1 MKDVENMN
9 EETGNGAAEDKK
21 SVTLHALVLRTAAVS
36 VAAIVI
42 AAALLFS
49 VVGCFA
55 PAAYM
60 RLYRSLGA
68 YGIASVYAAEALDR
82 SSPPFGCEDGGCAYI
97 TLASDAVEVTAVA
110 FGDDASFARAERL
123 VAACDA
129 YLSADCGALH
139 SAKMDTYYADVY
151 ASRPE
156 ILCTVYG
163 YDAYVCGERMA
174 ALAVTDGE
182 KAKSEAADIVASF
195 GEEGSDAVRGITAL
209 ASYAEYGDA
218 SAVADGARG
227 IYDSLSAAADGEE
240 DDFPKAFVRY
250 KLYRLAAA
258 MAGAGE
264 SGWAGDAEDAYGAW
278 SATINAIKNV

>member
-1 MKDVENMN
+1 MN
-9 EETGNGAAEDKK
+9 NEVNANRKSPALGLFGKIYYPVLAIVAA
-21 SVTLHALVLRTAAVS
+21 VLLVLSFVTYYTVSAPTDAGFDTAA
-36 VAAIVI
+36 
-42 AAALLFS
+42 
-49 VVGCFA
+49 
-55 PAAYM
+55 
-60 RLYRSLGA
+60 
-68 YGIASVYAAEALDR
+68 
-82 SSPPFGCEDGGCAYI
+82 
-97 TLASDAVEVTAVA
+97 AVT
-110 FGDDASFARAERL
+110 RAEELAGLGERNTWHTGTGSTTDYAVNTIDGWL
-123 VAACDA
+123 ARTGIVEQTASRAEPTVDKDDGEDMDITA
-129 YLSADCGALH
+129 SY
-139 SAKMDTYYADVY
+139 SAKMDAYYADVY

-195 GEEGSDAVRGITAL
+195 GKEGSDAVRGITAL

>member
-9 EETGNGAAEDKK
+9 EETGNGTAEEKK

-82 SSPPFGCEDGGCAYI
+82 SSPPSGCEDGGCAYI

-139 SAKMDTYYADVY
+139 SAEMDAYYADVY

-174 ALAVTDGE
+174 ALAEASWTEPEE
-182 KAKSEAADIVASF
+182 KSYSSF
-195 GEEGSDAVRGITAL
+195 RQ
-209 ASYAEYGDA
+209 
-218 SAVADGARG
+218 
-227 IYDSLSAAADGEE
+227 
-240 DDFPKAFVRY
+240 
-250 KLYRLAAA
+250 RLAPYRE
-258 MAGAGE
+258 MLDG
-264 SGWAGDAEDAYGAW
+264 SG
-278 SATINAIKNV
+278 INYAKDKICSCRNPLARQRKRYYYNIMDQYLEVRENRK